1 MSILSALQYITDNVT
16 ASGFLAFAFL
26 IMSLVEITPV
36 KISPLTWLGRR
47 LNKETN
53 QQLIDLSLQV
63 VKLDHKLDEHVAES
77 YRNNILT
84 IQDKLLKGEKFTKEE
99 WKKALKSCQAYTKY
113 VTENNIQN
121 GLVEEAM
128 LYIHRKYQAAL
139 DSGDFIDVD
148 FTFGGTN

>member
-1 MSILSALQYITDNVT
+1 MTLTSCIQYLTDNVT
-16 ASGFLAFAFL
+16 ASGFVAFAFL
-26 IMSLVEITPV
+26 IMSLVEITPI

-47 LNKETN
+47 LNKEMN
-53 QQLIDLSLQV
+53 QQIIDLSLQM

-77 YRNNILT
+77 YRNNILL

-99 WKKALKSCQAYTKY
+99 WKKALKSCQAYTNY
-113 VTENNIQN
+113 VTENDIQN

-139 DSGDFIDVD
+139 DSGDFIDVS
-148 FTFGGTN
+148 TAVGGNR